1 MNKIKYEKS
10 IAEIKNSLEWFN
22 SRFQQEEEWANL
34 KTGQLKLFSLRSKK
48 KKNGKKKGQSLGCL
62 SDTIKYNNECIMGVS
77 EGEERENEAKRIF
90 KQIMSEKS
98 PKFGEIYEHTH

>member
-1 MNKIKYEKS
+1 
-10 IAEIKNSLEWFN
+10 
-22 SRFQQEEEWANL
+22 
-34 KTGQLKLFSLRSKK
+34 
-48 KKNGKKKGQSLGCL
+48 
-62 SDTIKYNNECIMGVS
+62 MGVS